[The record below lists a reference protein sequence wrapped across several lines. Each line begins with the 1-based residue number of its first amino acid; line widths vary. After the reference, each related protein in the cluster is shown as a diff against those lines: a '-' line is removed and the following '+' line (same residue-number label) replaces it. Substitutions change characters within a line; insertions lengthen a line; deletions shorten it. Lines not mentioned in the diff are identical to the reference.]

1 MLVNYR
7 VYDKLEGKTK
17 NDYFLEVLI
26 EVLAWGL
33 KPAFVTG
40 DSWYSC
46 TTNLKVIKTIRPGL
60 CLPLRQTG
68 QYHW

>member
-1 MLVNYR
+1 M
-7 VYDKLEGKTK
+7 
-17 NDYFLEVLI
+17 LI

-46 TTNLKVIKTIRPGL
+46 TTNLKVIKNH
-60 CLPLRQTG
+60 QTG
-68 QYHW
+68 FVFAVETNRFAILNTFRCAVNSLSGIIFLQQF